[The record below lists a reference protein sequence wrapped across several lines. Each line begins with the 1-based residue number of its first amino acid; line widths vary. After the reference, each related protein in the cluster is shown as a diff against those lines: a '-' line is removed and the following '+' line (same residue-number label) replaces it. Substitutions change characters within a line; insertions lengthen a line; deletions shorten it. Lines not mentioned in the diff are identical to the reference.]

1 MARRLRFASP
11 ARRTFTMSDDHTRSG
26 LSDDELA
33 EQRASDLPDR
43 EAMSVLDGLPS
54 LDDLNLL
61 NLDVNLDAAVHGA
74 APINAAAA
82 ANANVAAPVDASVGA
97 NVLSVDSTAV
107 ANSPQQST
115 ITQTLDGVAIASA
128 DQGSSIT

>member
-1 MARRLRFASP
+1 
-11 ARRTFTMSDDHTRSG
+11 MSDDHTRSG

-33 EQRASDLPDR
+33 AQRAADLPDR

-54 LDDLNLL
+54 LNDMNLL

-82 ANANVAAPVDASVGA
+82 AIANVGAPVDASVGA

-107 ANSPQQST
+107 ANSPQQSS
-115 ITQTLDGVAIASA
+115 ITQTLDGVATATS
-128 DQGSSIT
+128 DQGSSIAQGT

>member
-1 MARRLRFASP
+1 
-11 ARRTFTMSDDHTRSG
+11 MSDDHTRTG

-33 EQRASDLPDR
+33 AQRASDLPER
-43 EAMSVLDGLPS
+43 EAMSVLDGLSS
-54 LDDLNLL
+54 LNDMNLL

-82 ANANVAAPVDASVGA
+82 ANANVGAPVDASVGA

-107 ANSPQQST
+107 ANSPQQSA
-115 ITQTLDGVAIASA
+115 ITQTLDGVATATS
-128 DQGSSIT
+128 DQGSTIAQGTSS

>member
-1 MARRLRFASP
+1 
-11 ARRTFTMSDDHTRSG
+11 MSDDHTRSG
-26 LSDDELA
+26 LSEDELEA
-33 EQRASDLPDR
+33 QRAADLPDR
-43 EAMSVLDGLPS
+43 EAMSLLDGLPS
-54 LDDLNLL
+54 LDTNLL

-115 ITQTLDGVAIASA
+115 ITQTLDGVATATA
-128 DQGSSIT
+128 DQGSSIDQGT

>member
-1 MARRLRFASP
+1 
-11 ARRTFTMSDDHTRSG
+11 MSDDHTRG

-33 EQRASDLPDR
+33 AQRAADLPDR
-43 EAMSVLDGLPS
+43 EAMSVLDGLSS
-54 LDDLNLL
+54 LNDVNLL

-82 ANANVAAPVDASVGA
+82 ANANVGAPVDASVGA

-107 ANSPQQST
+107 ANSPQQAS
-115 ITQTLDGVAIASA
+115 ITQTLDGTATATS
-128 DQGSSIT
+128 DQTSGITQGT

>member
-1 MARRLRFASP
+1 
-11 ARRTFTMSDDHTRSG
+11 MSDDHTRSG
-26 LSDDELA
+26 LSEDELA
-33 EQRASDLPDR
+33 QQRASDLPDR

-74 APINAAAA
+74 APINAAVA

-107 ANSPQQST
+107 ANSPQQTT
-115 ITQTLDGVAIASA
+115 ITQTLDGVAQATA
-128 DQGSSIT
+128 DQGSSIDQGTGS